1 MLILCEDMT
10 SDHRPKI
17 FKKIEE
23 VRGGNQIHKIMLLCF
38 RFLRC
43 THTYTTA
50 IRLPHVHIHILADF
64 CSSSSSPTLLVDCRQ
79 WIWCNPTFPS
89 NSSMIT
95 IYFILACKDVRK
107 RMLVFVLLLDRL
119 MNCMHQVKL

>member
-1 MLILCEDMT
+1 MAAAQGSNADGPCSMSISIRHAMQLQVKAEMLILCEDMT

-79 WIWCNPTFPS
+79 WI
-89 NSSMIT
+89 
-95 IYFILACKDVRK
+95 
-107 RMLVFVLLLDRL
+107 
-119 MNCMHQVKL
+119 